1 MHLASANTDD
11 GARLDIAA
19 DGFWR
24 SASQRTFFDVRVF
37 NPLAP
42 SNNHV
47 NCYRKHEQGLTPREL
62 ETSNILFTP
71 LVLSATGGFGS
82 EAKVSDLV
90 IHESAIN

>member
-62 ETSNILFTP
+62 ETSNILPSP
-71 LVLSATGGFGS
+71 LLSSQPLA

-90 IHESAIN
+90 IHESAIIY